1 LTVIWIH
8 TAARKIEK
16 MKTGIR
22 WILRAVNEG
31 WGRRKMRPPSIIAL
45 KTESIAHHE
54 NSSIESGLTEDAPC
68 VEVQSAALGESSAI
82 RTKVGGRVCSTSFLR
97 MVRHPREG
105 IKPGSDKTIRFP
117 SPKTREVVRR
127 NNSDQ
132 GSWNTH
138 TAGARSTFWI
148 SGTSGANP
156 VA

>member
-1 LTVIWIH
+1 MSRRLTVIWIH

-97 MVRHPREG
+97 MARNPFPIRFLGESSG
-105 IKPGSDKTIRFP
+105 IESNAMPLAPGEQLGHYKIQSPIGRGGMGEACITIRA
-117 SPKTREVVRR
+117 
-127 NNSDQ
+127 Q
-132 GSWNTH
+132 
-138 TAGARSTFWI
+138 I
-148 SGTSGANP
+148 C
-156 VA
+156 